1 MLNIARALFYVL
13 VAAFI
18 VGTTA
23 FITHSC
29 KSSTAKPA
37 ESAAPAV
44 ERMYKVSE
52 GPDFQV
58 YAGCVINGHEVF
70 VVTRTSGGVGITA
83 H

>member
-29 KSSTAKPA
+29 KRAAA
-37 ESAAPAV
+37 EPVAPAV
-44 ERMYKVSE
+44 ERMYKVAE

-58 YAGCVINGHEVF
+58 YSGGMINGHEVF
-70 VVTRTSGGVGITA
+70 VVTRTAGGGIGITA